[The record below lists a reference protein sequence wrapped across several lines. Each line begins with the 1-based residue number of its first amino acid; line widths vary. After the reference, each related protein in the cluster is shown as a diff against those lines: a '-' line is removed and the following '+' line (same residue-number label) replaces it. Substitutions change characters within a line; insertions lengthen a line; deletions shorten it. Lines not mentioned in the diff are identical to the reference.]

1 MGINLKF
8 SGRSNV
14 SYAIFF
20 ISFLQ
25 ITAAYSEPILKCE
38 VNYAGK
44 KEILTKG
51 ITQDPYKVEP
61 FNISD
66 RFYFKMVLTAKKD
79 TLDRVIIYVH
89 SANKVR
95 PTLLQEAKYFAPYQI
110 TTEPYLLTGE
120 QKIYSLPKERE
131 LIYSCWLGGVT
142 K

>member
-1 MGINLKF
+1 MAINLKF
-8 SGRSNV
+8 LGRIKIT
-14 SYAIFF
+14 YAIFL

-25 ITAAYSEPILKCE
+25 IDAAYCEPILKCE

-44 KEILTKG
+44 KEILSTG
-51 ITQDPYKVEP
+51 IAHDPYQVVP

-66 RFYFKMVLTAKKD
+66 RFYFKMVLTAKED
-79 TLDRVIIYVH
+79 TLYRVIIYVY

-95 PTLLQEAKYFAPYQI
+95 PTLLQEAKYFAPYQM

-120 QKIYSLPKERE
+120 QKIYALPKERE